1 MIYFLSQS
9 DLIPPKRFNII
20 CQFDYYFRKFISV
33 LLILFLNPFDLYI
46 LLFFLLVEFFFI
58 DNLQAITFSFC
69 KFILFLNPLKMIFKV
84 LQKSL
89 NRLFM
94 LCGQISNL
102 IIKSLLHSILISNK
116 NLQLLLLILQ
126 FFLIKFLKFLFELS
140 VCDFNFFDVLS
151 VFIFLFG
158 FRLLKQLI
166 IFT

>member
-1 MIYFLSQS
+1 
-9 DLIPPKRFNII
+9 
-20 CQFDYYFRKFISV
+20 
-33 LLILFLNPFDLYI
+33 
-46 LLFFLLVEFFFI
+46 
-58 DNLQAITFSFC
+58 
-69 KFILFLNPLKMIFKV
+69 MIFKV